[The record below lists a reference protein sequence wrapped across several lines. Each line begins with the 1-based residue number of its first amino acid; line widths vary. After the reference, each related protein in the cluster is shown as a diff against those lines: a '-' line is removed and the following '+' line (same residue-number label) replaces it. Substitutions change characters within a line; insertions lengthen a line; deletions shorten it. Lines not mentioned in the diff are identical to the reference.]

1 MSLARAIIFSTSAT
15 RSCSFVPTSRII
27 LRPTPARVLG
37 EIILISSFL
46 HPKDLT
52 IALSSANVADMYTLL
67 GDSSNVGNFST
78 RGRIGVIE
86 NLTRLSVA
94 RQYLRSSLMRSQ
106 PKFIEF
112 PVGVS
117 SSFDAA
123 KSEMIR
129 ATFCRCLS
137 HAQNGTSS
145 TSSPAVRVPETKSSK
160 VDTLSISSKLERKSV
175 VTS

>member
-1 MSLARAIIFSTSAT
+1 M
-15 RSCSFVPTSRII
+15 
-27 LRPTPARVLG
+27 
-37 EIILISSFL
+37 SSFL
-46 HPKDLT
+46 HPNDLT

-67 GDSSNVGNFST
+67 GASSNVGNFST

-86 NLTRLSVA
+86 NLSRLSVA

-106 PKFIEF
+106 PKLIEF
-112 PVGVS
+112 AVS
-117 SSFDAA
+117 VPFLFDAA
-123 KSEMIR
+123 KSEMLR
-129 ATFCRCLS
+129 ATFCRCFS

-175 VTS
+175 ATS